1 MGLRVLLPL
10 NQLKKNLGQYHFT
23 YFRVNYMT
31 ILVVVVAFSL
41 ITNPISLL
49 VLGGLLSAR
58 VFLYLFRPSDPPLV
72 LFGMT
77 FTDRET
83 LGLLS
88 VSSVVVI
95 FLMSVG
101 SLLIS
106 VVLIGLGIV
115 FAHGA
120 TRVPEIDVIDGGRMG
135 LLCRCIFT
143 IR

>member
-1 MGLRVLLPL
+1 MGLRVLFPL
-10 NQLKKNLGQYHFT
+10 NQLKKNLGQYHFS
-23 YFRVNYMT
+23 YFHVNYIT
-31 ILVVVVAFSL
+31 ILAVVAFSL

-49 VLGGLLSAR
+49 VLGGLLASW

-72 LFGMT
+72 LFGRT

-95 FLMSVG
+95 FLSSIG

-106 VVLIGLGIV
+106 AVLIGLGIV
-115 FAHGA
+115 FAHGVM
-120 TRVPEIDVIDGGRMG
+120 RVH
-135 LLCRCIFT
+135 
-143 IR
+143 